1 MRAGAVRGTEVAA
14 AAGVPVS
21 RLTHLF
27 TQQVGIPLR
36 RYVLWLR
43 LRIAITEELAFAD
56 LTDAAQCAAFADSA
70 HLTRTC
76 RDMFGLPPSV
86 LSRRERLGRRLGEG
100 AALPTEEAARRIRF
114 SFSFRDRRAIR
125 RGVDDHV
132 AAPRQGHTGRRRRG
146 GRRGNDDP
154 MIRKI
159 RSAVAILLPVSINR
173 YPTGTLTTLVSLS
186 CESMERFN
194 RI

>member
-1 MRAGAVRGTEVAA
+1 MRFTVDDTAYRTSVVAPRERAGAN
-14 AAGVPVS
+14 
-21 RLTHLF
+21 
-27 TQQVGIPLR
+27 
-36 RYVLWLR
+36 
-43 LRIAITEELAFAD
+43 D
-56 LTDAAQCAAFADSA
+56 LDAACA
-70 HLTRTC
+70 
-76 RDMFGLPPSV
+76 
-86 LSRRERLGRRLGEG
+86 EG
-100 AALPTEEAARRIRF
+100 AAMPTEEAARRIRS

-125 RGVDDHV
+125 RGVGYHV
-132 AAPRQGHTGRRRRG
+132 AAPPQGHTGRR
-146 GRRGNDDP
+146 RRGNDDP